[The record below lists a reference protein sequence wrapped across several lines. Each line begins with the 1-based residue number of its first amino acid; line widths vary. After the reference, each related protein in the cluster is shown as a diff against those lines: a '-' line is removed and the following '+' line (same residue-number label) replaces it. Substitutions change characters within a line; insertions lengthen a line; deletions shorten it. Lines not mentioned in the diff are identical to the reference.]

1 MENMSNIR
9 AIESLDEITTIIKAL
24 LNDIAEDFISV
35 GFYLK
40 KTEQDELY
48 KQAGYRN
55 IWEYAKDTFG
65 IGRSTASRFMD
76 INTKYNDFIIT
87 GLRTMWG
94 IRIADIRER
103 FGEEKQTY
111 LEQQAATYLRQG
123 LLIREN
129 DTLTLSKKGIF
140 ISDGIMSD
148 LLWV

>member
-1 MENMSNIR
+1 MEHIFPSP
-9 AIESLDEITTIIKAL
+9 L
-24 LNDIAEDFISV
+24 LTKDQGRHSR
-35 GFYLK
+35 
-40 KTEQDELY
+40 
-48 KQAGYRN
+48 YR
-55 IWEYAKDTFG
+55 DRR
-65 IGRSTASRFMD
+65 IGHQH
-76 INTKYNDFIIT
+76 K
-87 GLRTMWG
+87 
-94 IRIADIRER
+94 IRER

>member
-1 MENMSNIR
+1 MKKYILLCLLCVLCGTSQAQKIR
-9 AIESLDEITTIIKAL
+9 IKTGIPDIEIE
-24 LNDIAEDFISV
+24 
-35 GFYLK
+35 
-40 KTEQDELY
+40 EL
-48 KQAGYRN
+48 
-55 IWEYAKDTFG
+55 
-65 IGRSTASRFMD
+65 D

-94 IRIADIRER
+94 IRTADIRER